1 MSRKDQKPH
10 LMSASY
16 PPDVVNKELRKVL
29 RIMALNTP
37 KVDTTV
43 QIDAE
48 ENYYRRKIKEICS
61 SISNLFWSDIDEE
74 DLLHTSDTDEVDGRS
89 EDLLRNVT
97 KLHFLKI
104 IFIDIGVSLG
114 DVVTDFVQG
123 VNLIFDD
130 NWNILWLTFHYGL
143 LVLIITWIPIIP
155 ILIHNASFKS
165 GIPNQK
171 EETIVVKVIKW
182 IELKV

>member
-1 MSRKDQKPH
+1 MSRNNSKPH

-48 ENYYRRKIKEICS
+48 ENYYRRKIKEICN

-114 DVVTDFVQG
+114 DVVTDVVQG

-130 NWNILWLTFHYGL
+130 NWKRYYSLLPTFY
-143 LVLIITWIPIIP
+143 
-155 ILIHNASFKS
+155 K
-165 GIPNQK
+165 
-171 EETIVVKVIKW
+171 IVDPRFVQP
-182 IELKV
+182 LK